1 MNEAGSGK
9 GVGKGLGSCVG
20 RIVGAKLGFR
30 VGCELGCIVGLKLG
44 SQVGCE
50 LGDIVNY
57 LSNHRSCCLPS
68 CCAEGTPQQL
78 SFSWNF
84 GLAPKRAT
92 LFARYKTLGDPASKL
107 WSALKKGFEFE

>member
-84 GLAPKRAT
+84 GLALRREQLSSQDTK
-92 LFARYKTLGDPASKL
+92 LSEIQL